1 VDDVLGATQS
11 TRGRNLPR
19 AAATSGERT
28 YSETYVRSRK
38 HQKVAAAK
46 DLHQGDGSDNE
57 DYHQVQEPTPN
68 EKDAAETSIDDEEEC
83 GAADDQYQFKLDDD
97 VI

>member
-1 VDDVLGATQS
+1 MQ
-11 TRGRNLPR
+11 
-19 AAATSGERT
+19 
-28 YSETYVRSRK
+28 
-38 HQKVAAAK
+38 
-46 DLHQGDGSDNE
+46 QGDGSDNE
-57 DYHQVQEPTPN
+57 DDHQVQEPTPN